1 MLYVLEIIPAFVIN
15 LNEVFRV
22 SLNCQCIVAIF
33 KMNASLNS
41 SYIPQYKETF
51 SVQNLDVVKI
61 PCKVVKQFQLL
72 LLFKNISGQQLKKI
86 SRNE

>member
-22 SLNCQCIVAIF
+22 SLNYRFIVALF
-33 KMNASLNS
+33 KTNVS
-41 SYIPQYKETF
+41 SSSSCILQYNETF

-72 LLFKNISGQQLKKI
+72 LQKF
-86 SRNE
+86 

>member
-22 SLNCQCIVAIF
+22 SLNCQCIVALF

-51 SVQNLDVVKI
+51 SEQNLDVVKI

-72 LLFKNISGQQLKKI
+72 PLFKIFSGQQIKKI

>member
-22 SLNCQCIVAIF
+22 SLNCQCIVALF

-41 SYIPQYKETF
+41 SYILQYKETF

-61 PCKVVKQFQLL
+61 PLKVVKQFQLL
-72 LLFKNISGQQLKKI
+72 LLFKNFSGQQLKKI

>member
-22 SLNCQCIVAIF
+22 SLNCQCIVALF

-72 LLFKNISGQQLKKI
+72 LLLLQNF
-86 SRNE
+86 

>member
-22 SLNCQCIVAIF
+22 SLNCQCIVVIF
-33 KMNASLNS
+33 KMNASLKS

-72 LLFKNISGQQLKKI
+72 PLFKNFSGQQLKKI

>member
-22 SLNCQCIVAIF
+22 SLNCQCIVALF

-41 SYIPQYKETF
+41 CYIPQYKETF

-61 PCKVVKQFQLL
+61 PRKVVKQFQLL
-72 LLFKNISGQQLKKI
+72 LLFKNFSGQQLKKI

>member
-22 SLNCQCIVAIF
+22 SLNCQCIVALF

-51 SVQNLDVVKI
+51 SVQNLDVVKF
-61 PCKVVKQFQLL
+61 PRKVVKQFQLL
-72 LLFKNISGQQLKKI
+72 LLFKNFSGQQLKKI

>member
-22 SLNCQCIVAIF
+22 SLNCQCIVALF

-72 LLFKNISGQQLKKI
+72 LLFKNFSGQQLKKI
-86 SRNE
+86 SRFE